1 MLSNAI
7 IIDTRK
13 ELSTKYKKALDS
25 SDTSVSIVNNLME
38 AYKYI
43 QEYEPDLIIISDSI
57 PEALDIFCNKIRV
70 LTYNM
75 RPIIVALSKSAEL
88 EDKIKVLESGADDF
102 ISEPVNIEEFKTRIK
117 AHLRREIE
125 SNLDNK
131 TLLPN
136 KKYSLRAI
144 KRVLAR
150 KNDWAVLLIGI
161 ENFLPYKEV
170 YTELAADRVIQAFIA
185 IMKSTLSEKDFLSQI
200 NDNEFLI
207 ITHPASAEKIAT
219 FLSFAF
225 DTVAPKFY
233 SNEDSKRGY
242 MLLQGDESAG
252 IRVQFLAVS
261 IGVISSEFDT
271 YSDAEKLLSKL
282 YQLKSMAKLPSK
294 SNYIVDRPKLS
305 GENSIQNDKFNNKIA
320 VFEKDEALSL
330 LLRTTL
336 ELQGYDVV
344 STLEEIEAFHPA
356 ILLIDSGDDMKG
368 LELCRQLKN
377 SQEFYNA
384 KIIATSVHHDK
395 TVVLNSGADLY
406 IPKPYEISTI
416 IKWVEYFVNQ
426 IKY

>member
-242 MLLQGDESAG
+242 MLLQGDEFAG

-336 ELQGYDVV
+336 ELQGYDVI
-344 STLEEIEAFHPA
+344 STQEEIETLHPS

>member
-271 YSDAEKLLSKL
+271 YNDAEKLLSKL

-336 ELQGYDVV
+336 ELQGYDVI
-344 STLEEIEAFHPA
+344 STQEEIETLHPS

>member
-144 KRVLAR
+144 KRVKKK

-336 ELQGYDVV
+336 ELQGYDVI
-344 STLEEIEAFHPA
+344 STQEEIETLHPS

>member
-336 ELQGYDVV
+336 ELQGYDVI
-344 STLEEIEAFHPA
+344 STQEEIETFHPS

>member
-336 ELQGYDVV
+336 ELQGYDVI
-344 STLEEIEAFHPA
+344 STQEEIETLHPS

>member
-102 ISEPVNIEEFKTRIK
+102 ISEPVNIEEFKTRIR

-131 TLLPN
+131 TLLPS

-144 KRVLAR
+144 KRVLAC

-170 YTELAADRVIQAFIA
+170 YTELAADRVVQAFIA

-271 YSDAEKLLSKL
+271 YNDAEKLLSKL

-344 STLEEIEAFHPA
+344 STLEEIETLHPS

-416 IKWVEYFVNQ
+416 IKWVEYFVNR

>member
-336 ELQGYDVV
+336 ELQGYDVI
-344 STLEEIEAFHPA
+344 STQEDIEAFHPS

>member
-225 DTVAPKFY
+225 DTVAPKLY

-336 ELQGYDVV
+336 ELQGYDVI
-344 STLEEIEAFHPA
+344 STQEEIETLHPS

>member
-170 YTELAADRVIQAFIA
+170 YTELAADRVVQAFIA

-271 YSDAEKLLSKL
+271 YNDAEKLLSKL

-336 ELQGYDVV
+336 ELQGYDVI
-344 STLEEIEAFHPA
+344 STQEEIETLHPS

>member
-344 STLEEIEAFHPA
+344 STLEEIEALHPS

-368 LELCRQLKN
+368 LELCRRLKN

>member
-102 ISEPVNIEEFKTRIK
+102 ISEPVNIKEFKTRIK

-271 YSDAEKLLSKL
+271 YNDAEKLLSKL

-336 ELQGYDVV
+336 ELQGYDVI
-344 STLEEIEAFHPA
+344 STQEEIETLHPS

>member
-344 STLEEIEAFHPA
+344 STLEEIEAFHPS

-368 LELCRQLKN
+368 LELCRRLKN

-416 IKWVEYFVNQ
+416 IKWVEYFVNR

>member
-344 STLEEIEAFHPA
+344 STLEEIEALHPS

>member
-242 MLLQGDESAG
+242 MLLQGDEFAG

-344 STLEEIEAFHPA
+344 STLEEIEALHPS

>member
-1 MLSNAI
+1 MLSNTI

-13 ELSTKYKKALDS
+13 ELSTKYKKSLDS
-25 SDTSVSIVNNLME
+25 SETSVSVVNNLME
-38 AYKYI
+38 AFKYI
-43 QEYEPDLIIISDSI
+43 QENEPDLIIISDSI
-57 PEALDIFCNKIRV
+57 PEPLEEFCHKIRV

-75 RPIIVALSKSAEL
+75 RPIIVALSKSAEMQ
-88 EDKIKVLESGADDF
+88 DRIKVLESGADDF

-136 KKYSLRAI
+136 KKYSMRAL

-150 KNDWAVLLIGI
+150 KNDWAALLVGI
-161 ENFLPYKEV
+161 ENFFPYTEV
-170 YTELAADRVIQAFIA
+170 YTELAGDRVIQAFIA
-185 IMKSTLSEKDFLSQI
+185 IMKSTLTEKDFLSQVS
-200 NDNEFLI
+200 DNEFMI
-207 ITHPASAEKIAT
+207 ITHPATAEKIAS
-219 FLSFAF
+219 FLAFAF

-242 MLLQGDESAG
+242 MLLQGDEFAG

-271 YSDAEKLLSKL
+271 YTEPEKLLSKL
-282 YQLKSMAKLPSK
+282 YSVKSLAKLPSK
-294 SNYIVDRPKLS
+294 SNYIVDRPKLA
-305 GENSIQNDKFNNKIA
+305 GENAVANNKFNNKIA
-320 VFEKDEALSL
+320 IFEKDEALEL

-336 ELQGYDVV
+336 ELQGYDVI
-344 STLEEIEAFHPA
+344 STLEELEDSLPSI
-356 ILLIDSGDDMKG
+356 ILIDSGDDMKG
-368 LELCRQLKN
+368 LEFCNKLKN
-377 SQEFYNA
+377 TTEYANS
-384 KIIATSVHHDK
+384 KIIATSVYHDK